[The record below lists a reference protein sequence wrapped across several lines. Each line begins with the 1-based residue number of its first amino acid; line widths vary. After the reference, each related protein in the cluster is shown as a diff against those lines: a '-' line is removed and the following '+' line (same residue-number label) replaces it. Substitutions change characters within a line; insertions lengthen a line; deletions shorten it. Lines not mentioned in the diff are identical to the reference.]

1 MKLKS
6 FRVKNFRSVNDSGL
20 IEVRDRT
27 ALVGRN
33 ESGKTNLLLALASLN
48 PPGEMPEMTFVK
60 DFPRDR
66 MRDEFSEN
74 TSLLE
79 TTWELTDREQREL
92 ADIFPRAKDVRE
104 VTIGRNYHRRNK
116 WVRFERLTRLAVDTE
131 AVNDN
136 LAGLQRSANAS
147 LRGKDAED
155 AGRIKEALGAFAH
168 TLVNVDDPV
177 KWADF
182 ADNAIES
189 FKGAIGA
196 VDPNILEKNG
206 DRIAAIQ
213 AHARD
218 IRRDSEACQEARNW
232 ASGKLPTFVYLSEYA
247 EIEGHQ
253 DIAAFLQRQAQG
265 TSTEEADENFAKL
278 VKVAGLDPTE
288 MNTLLSQNHEERQQ
302 LANRASAVVTRKLR
316 ELWTERQ
323 LSVRFNLDERH
334 FDTIISDPNAVYPV
348 DVNLDERSRGFKWF
362 FSFYMTFAADTAGG
376 PAEDAILLLDEPGL
390 YLHAMAQRN
399 LLDLFKNDFDNQIL
413 YTTHSPFMI
422 PTEDL
427 ASVRTVNIA
436 QDEGTTV
443 TNDPTGDSM
452 TLFPLQAALGYD
464 ITQTLFVGA
473 QNLVVEGVSDYWY
486 LSTISEYLTEQQQGP
501 GLPSGMVITPAGG
514 AQKVSYMVA
523 LLASQNMK
531 VIVLFDDEPQAKN
544 AAEDLLKSKLIRD
557 EHLVFVADGFTDSPT
572 GGADIE
578 DLLDPEAFRRLVEV
592 SYARELEGKD
602 LVLNDHI
609 PRVVKRYEEAFRAL
623 GMTFHKTRPAKLF
636 LRKMAEVPAEVL
648 SDAAVERFKRLFG
661 VINERSERASRRETR
676 PFM

>member
-6 FRVKNFRSVNDSGL
+6 FRVRNFRSVNDSGL

-48 PPGEMPEMTFVK
+48 PPDGMPEMTFVK

-66 MRDEFSEN
+66 MRDEFSQD
-74 TSLLE
+74 TKFLE
-79 TTWELTDREQREL
+79 STWELSDKEKREL
-92 ADIFPRAKDVRE
+92 AGIFPRAKE
-104 VTIGRNYHRRNK
+104 VCEVIIGRRYHRRNRR
-116 WVRFERLTRLAVDTE
+116 VNFEKLPHLAVDTNV
-131 AVNDN
+131 VNNN
-136 LAGLQRSANAS
+136 LTGLRRSANAS
-147 LRGKDAED
+147 LRGKNAED
-155 AGRIKEALGAFAH
+155 SGTIKEALGALAH
-168 TLVNVDDPV
+168 TLGNVDAPV
-177 KWADF
+177 EWADS
-182 ADNAIES
+182 ADDAIES
-189 FKGAIGA
+189 FRGAISV
-196 VDPNILEKNG
+196 VDPNIFEKNG
-206 DRIAAIQ
+206 ERIATIQ

-218 IRRDSEACQEARNW
+218 IRRDNEAWQEARNW
-232 ASGKLPTFVYLSEYA
+232 AVGKLPTFVYLSEYA

-265 TSTEEADENFAKL
+265 TSTESDENFVKL

-302 LANRASAVVTRKLR
+302 LANRASAVVTRKIR

-422 PTEDL
+422 PTEEL
-427 ASVRTVNIA
+427 ASGRTVNIA

-464 ITQTLFVGA
+464 ITQTLFVGQ

-636 LRKMAEVPAEVL
+636 LRKMAEAPAEVL
-648 SDAAVERFKRLFG
+648 SDASVERFKRLFG
-661 VINERSERASRRETR
+661 VINERSERAARRETR